1 MKVLR
6 TIILL
11 SIAIILIHC
20 SPPNHNDKSLATKE
34 SLLKTIEKF
43 NTAFNTGDI
52 KTLESMVTDNYLHT
66 NSNSESIRKEDWFN
80 YLHKRKKDID
90 SGILSVSSYNMDQ
103 TKVEIYNNTA
113 IITARISVSSITSGK
128 VKENQYR
135 VTNIWVFQQ
144 GKWKRAGF
152 HDGKIK

>member
-1 MKVLR
+1 MKVLKS
-6 TIILL
+6 IILL
-11 SIAIILIHC
+11 SIALALIHC
-20 SPPNHNDKSLATKE
+20 SSPNHNDKSLATKE
-34 SLLKTIEKF
+34 SLLKTIDKF
-43 NTAFNTGDI
+43 NTAFNTGDV

-80 YLHKRKKDID
+80 YLRKRKKDID

-103 TKVEIYNNTA
+103 TRVEIYNSTA
-113 IITARISVSSITSGK
+113 IVTARISVSSITSGE